1 MYSSVMKT
9 MGNVFMSYAS
19 HAQSFPSL
27 VSQID
32 RLLHTL
38 NEAHPVPLQVIKS
51 GLDVV
56 SFILSECKSY
66 SLFASLFLP
75 QR

>member
-9 MGNVFMSYAS
+9 MGNVFVSEAP

-51 GLDVV
+51 GLDIV